1 MSNVNLHIDQL
12 VIHQKEQV
20 LLNDF
25 SVELSAPAL
34 VILTGAN
41 GAGKS
46 TLLRT
51 LAGLRA
57 IDKGQ
62 INFNGSNL
70 TALNNEMKALLMAFA
85 NSKKIEED
93 YIRIIDLIRL
103 GRYPYLKV
111 HHDVQLADDMI
122 QWYINEMGIEAIQHK
137 FLNEISDG
145 ELQKA
150 SIARALV
157 QDTPFLLMDEPSA
170 FLDYPSK
177 KHLFELLK
185 ATAMQK
191 NKIIICATHD
201 VELAAKSGT
210 HFWHFENTT
219 IKISDHSITWH
230 MND

>member
-1 MSNVNLHIDQL
+1 M
-12 VIHQKEQV
+12 

-25 SVELSAPAL
+25 SVELNAPAL

-51 LAGLRA
+51 LAGLKKA
-57 IDKGQ
+57 DKGVV
-62 INFNGSNL
+62 NYNGNNL
-70 TALNNEMKALLMAFA
+70 ETLDNTEIAKLLAFA
-85 NSKKIEED
+85 NSKKIEEE

-122 QWYINEMGIEAIQHK
+122 QLYIREMGIESIQNK

-150 SIARALV
+150 AIVRALV

-177 KHLFELLK
+177 KHLFSLLK
-185 ATAMQK
+185 ATAFEK
-191 NKIIICATHD
+191 NKIVICATHD

-210 HFWHFENTT
+210 HFWHLDDKT
-219 IKISDHSITWH
+219 ITISDHSIAWH
-230 MND
+230 IND